1 MELQRPLAVV
11 TSGVDGDVLRVLG
24 STHAEFSVPRLHEL
38 IPDRSIPGIR
48 RSVERL
54 TTQGIVERLSIGRV
68 AAYRLNDDHLAAP
81 AVREL
86 ADLKSAFLERLRRHV
101 GAWPH
106 PPVFGALF
114 GSAARGEMRP
124 DSDLD
129 IILVRPDDAEDD
141 VWARGLADLTR
152 AASTWTGTM
161 LASSTSPPKRSPMRR
176 QSHCCAVCSPTAS
189 PSPTTPTGFDERSER
204 RGAGD
209 SEEPADEGL
218 LAHRTCRTN
227 AAS

>member
-152 AASTWTGTM
+152 AASTWTGNDARIIDFATEEITDAATEPLLRSV
-161 LASSTSPPKRSPMRR
+161 LADGIAFTDDADWLRR
-176 QSHCCAVCSPTAS
+176 TLRKKGS
-189 PSPTTPTGFDERSER
+189 R
-204 RGAGD
+204 
-209 SEEPADEGL
+209 
-218 LAHRTCRTN
+218 
-227 AAS
+227 